1 MRKFAALFGI
11 ACLLLTVLTGCH
23 KVSPEQEEI
32 SPEESQVQ
40 KVQRLSVPGFEKVE
54 VNCPELLQEE
64 TSLPTDQILEEIS
77 RELSKY
83 GSLTSDK
90 AFSLTGNS
98 TGTQNGV
105 ISLLFQGNLS
115 TEEGSSYIGFTIQIS
130 LEEEERVSLSEMV
143 NISDG
148 FVSLVRG
155 KALEQA
161 EGALYDTL
169 SQFSDSD
176 WRERLSQTDMSESRD
191 FTSLVGSSTMS
202 ILFYLPDSS
211 GEGQVTP
218 IVHLSLEEYQPF
230 SKQADAEKNS
240 QEEQ

>member
-1 MRKFAALFGI
+1 M
-11 ACLLLTVLTGCH
+11 
-23 KVSPEQEEI
+23 
-32 SPEESQVQ
+32 
-40 KVQRLSVPGFEKVE
+40 
-54 VNCPELLQEE
+54 
-64 TSLPTDQILEEIS
+64 
-77 RELSKY
+77 
-83 GSLTSDK
+83 
-90 AFSLTGNS
+90 
-98 TGTQNGV
+98 
-105 ISLLFQGNLS
+105 FQGNLS

-155 KALEQA
+155 KALEQTEEA
-161 EGALYDTL
+161 IYDTL

-176 WRERLSQTDMSESRD
+176 WKERLSQTDMPESRD

-230 SKQADAEKNS
+230 SKQTDAEKNS